1 MFWFILNTLQS
12 FSASQK
18 YLPPPNFNRNYTF
31 ERCNRWNSIM
41 RSVLPN
47 CFRKMN
53 MKNYTTTTTTTTT
66 TTKQENVDKKHC
78 IINIS
83 WLQVCIT
90 NRKLTVSG
98 VWKQPIIIDWPMN
111 FIQEWWALGELNNK
125 GVVATSL
132 GSFFYFTLFLSS
144 FFAFYIS
151 GNFKR

>member
-1 MFWFILNTLQS
+1 MIYPKYFTKLFCIPEIFGPLPILIVIILSRDAIGEIQS
-12 FSASQK
+12 WDQFC
-18 YLPPPNFNRNYTF
+18 L
-31 ERCNRWNSIM
+31 I
-41 RSVLPN
+41 

-53 MKNYTTTTTTTTT
+53 MKNYT

-90 NRKLTVSG
+90 NTTLTVSG
-98 VWKQPIIIDWPMN
+98 VWKQPNIIDWPMN

-125 GVVATSL
+125 GVVPTSL

-144 FFAFYIS
+144 FFPFYIS